1 MGPGNSRQIRRHD
14 IVWLTVC
21 RGALDSGVFS
31 ELLKVVRLLR
41 RRCPWDR
48 KQTLVS
54 TRPMLLNETYELD
67 EALRR
72 RDKSAITEEL
82 GDYLFMGLFLAEV
95 AGKELGISLE
105 DSLQGIIA
113 KLKQRHPHIYG
124 TVKVRGAADV
134 LANWEKIKRK
144 HKRQPGLLASVPVA
158 LPALRQAQIVQ
169 ERCRRVGFDW
179 DKPEAVLD
187 KVEEEI
193 GELRQELPDRG
204 RRGQLAQG
212 RKNPARVKEE
222 LGDLLFALVNL
233 ARHLDVDAEGTLKD
247 ANAKFAARFRRIE
260 EHFAAEGRELSQVS
274 LDEMEAVWQQAKTVS
289 RTKNRAGPGKG
300 RARTAKRARP

>member
-1 MGPGNSRQIRRHD
+1 MFD
-14 IVWLTVC
+14 
-21 RGALDSGVFS
+21 
-31 ELLKVVRLLR
+31 ELLEVVRRLR

-48 KQTLVS
+48 KQTLAS

-67 EALRR
+67 EALRE
-72 RDKSAITEEL
+72 RDRDAITEEL

-95 AGKELGISLE
+95 AGKELNISIE
-105 DSLQGIIA
+105 ESLKGVVA

-124 TVKVRGAADV
+124 TTSVRGAADV

-144 HKRQPGLLASVPVA
+144 HKRSGGLLSSIPVA
-158 LPALRQAQIVQ
+158 MPALRQAQLIQ

-179 DKPEAVLD
+179 EHAENVLD

-193 GELRQELPDRG
+193 GELRQELTT
-204 RRGQLAQG
+204 G
-212 RKNPARVKEE
+212 RKSRARVREE

-247 ANAKFAARFRRIE
+247 ANAKFRGRFRYVE
-260 EHFAAEGRELSQVS
+260 QHFAAQGRELGQAS
-274 LDEMEAVWQQAKTVS
+274 LDEMETVWQQAKRVGSKT
-289 RTKNRAGPGKG
+289 
-300 RARTAKRARP
+300 ARTRNNAESATTRPRKRST

>member
-1 MGPGNSRQIRRHD
+1 
-14 IVWLTVC
+14 LTLC
-21 RGALDSGVFS
+21 RVALDSGVFS
-31 ELLKVVRLLR
+31 ELLEVVRLLR

-48 KQTLVS
+48 KQTLAS

-72 RDKSAITEEL
+72 RDKAAITEEL

-105 DSLQGIIA
+105 ASLKGVVA

-124 TVKVRGAADV
+124 TAKVRGAEDV
-134 LANWEKIKRK
+134 LANWERIKRK
-144 HKRQPGLLASVPVA
+144 HKRSGGLLSSIPVA
-158 LPALRQAQIVQ
+158 MPALQQSQLVQ

-179 DKPEAVLD
+179 ERPERVLD

-193 GELRQELPDRG
+193 GELRHELARG
-204 RRGQLAQG
+204 RKSR
-212 RKNPARVKEE
+212 ARVREE

-247 ANAKFAARFRRIE
+247 ANVKFRDRFRRIE
-260 EHFAAEGRELSQVS
+260 EHFEARGRELGQVS
-274 LDEMEAVWQQAKTVS
+274 LDEMEAVWQEAKS
-289 RTKNRAGPGKG
+289 KKGKG
-300 RARTAKRARP
+300 RSSRSGRM

>member
-1 MGPGNSRQIRRHD
+1 
-14 IVWLTVC
+14 LTVC
-21 RGALDSGVFS
+21 RVALDSGVFS
-31 ELLKVVRLLR
+31 DLLEVVRLLR

-67 EALRR
+67 EALRQ
-72 RDKSAITEEL
+72 RDKAAITEEL

-105 DSLQGIIA
+105 DSLQGIVA

-124 TVKVRGAADV
+124 TVKVRGADDV
-134 LANWEKIKRK
+134 MANWERIKLK
-144 HKRQPGLLASVPVA
+144 HKRSGGLLSSIPVA
-158 LPALRQAQIVQ
+158 LPALHQAQLVQ

-193 GELRQELPDRG
+193 GELRQEL
-204 RRGQLAQG
+204 RRGKKS
-212 RKNPARVKEE
+212 RARVKEE

-247 ANAKFAARFRRIE
+247 ANAKFAARFRCIE
-260 EHFAAEGRELSQVS
+260 EHFAAEGRELGQVS
-274 LDEMEAVWQQAKTVS
+274 LDEMEEVWQQAKS
-289 RTKNRAGPGKG
+289 DKGKG
-300 RARTAKRARP
+300 EMSKSAKRKGRKAKSGRR

>member
-1 MGPGNSRQIRRHD
+1 
-14 IVWLTVC
+14 LTVW
-21 RGALDSGVFS
+21 RVTLDSGVFS
-31 ELLKVVRLLR
+31 ELLEVVRFVR

-48 KQTLVS
+48 KQTLAS

-67 EALRR
+67 EALRQ
-72 RDKSAITEEL
+72 RDKAAITEEL

-95 AGKELGISLE
+95 AGSELGISLQ
-105 DSLQGIIA
+105 DSLRGVVA

-134 LANWEKIKRK
+134 LANWEKIKQK
-144 HKRQPGLLASVPVA
+144 HKRQDGLLSSIPVA
-158 LPALRQAQIVQ
+158 LPALRQAQLVQ

-193 GELRQELPDRG
+193 GELRHE
-204 RRGQLAQG
+204 LAQG
-212 RKNPARVKEE
+212 RRSRARVKEE

-233 ARHLDVDAEGTLKD
+233 ARHLNVDAEGTLKD
-247 ANAKFAARFRRIE
+247 ANAKFAARFRFIE
-260 EHFAAEGRELSQVS
+260 EHFAAQGRELGQVS
-274 LDEMEAVWQQAKTVS
+274 LDEMEEAWQRAKS
-289 RTKNRAGPGKG
+289 AKGKG
-300 RARTAKRARP
+300 EMSKSSRQNGRKAKSGRK